1 MPVGWFDV
9 VPGDSM
15 SLQTSV
21 RIDYAPVLRPFM
33 TKVDAYIHT
42 HFVSFRHIMP
52 RIGISNT
59 DWEAFIQGDPE
70 SHFNNDIVP
79 HTTIS
84 DADIALGCY
93 DVGSLMSYFGFPI
106 IDSGETT
113 NQTFEINLLLPLW
126 IVTGKPEI
134 AH

>member
-1 MPVGWFDV
+1 MNLIERNPARKIPVRIPEKSRIDLSHTIMGSGQLGWLMPIGWFDV

-52 RIGISNT
+52 RIGI
-59 DWEAFIQGDPE
+59 
-70 SHFNNDIVP
+70 
-79 HTTIS
+79 
-84 DADIALGCY
+84 
-93 DVGSLMSYFGFPI
+93 
-106 IDSGETT
+106 T
-113 NQTFEINLLLPLW
+113 N
-126 IVTGKPEI
+126 
-134 AH
+134 